1 MRAFLAILAVLGLG
15 TLAAG
20 GAAFW
25 FLGSQNPN
33 GPIVPFVKPFGGSQ
47 NTYET
52 EYTDYKAPPAD
63 NDDLLTDDRLEDK
76 KPTPFDPNRVDRRP
90 EGRKGEWL
98 VNSSAAVLRL
108 DVPIVKPDAEA
119 YLLTLHP
126 SYAAAARSNPYPN
139 TLPSVNLLD
148 GKAKQFDDGLY
159 AALDQAYYQ
168 GLEEKLHGHVQLVR
182 RLFDKV
188 GKDSPAAPFLA
199 AGLEL
204 AGVHV
209 EAADRGTKERLLA
222 NFKSDEVASKAIG
235 FYTWSEPLG
244 ACFRFLR
251 FFQTKFEK
259 GSLTVPLALA
269 RALADDPALLA
280 DYRQA
285 MVFYSKLTN
294 PYSCLSMADLVGFE
308 TVDVPCFVRICKEK
322 KVHKEAVAL
331 FPPSTSRETVLFDKL
346 FPLGVPPNV
355 ELMRELVRRIR
366 SGEVNLQPTP
376 ASGWY
381 EHQVFALETLLLP
394 EKGEERD
401 KLVLTKTYKK
411 RMLEAFKA
419 LMTKRRE
426 THVRQLENSRAPTA
440 MPPQMP
446 EVVSPR
452 LRVEPC
458 PTYYLRTA
466 RAYAFLANFL
476 EASVGE
482 GVLKQLHGLKKGGQ
496 RAQDLYG
503 ELHGMRDLF
512 YGLYL
517 VSAEDIGL
525 APALTPEEN
534 VDPEGCYKLA
544 ADWLPKALKDEDLA
558 ADTRVSVPIFVDEG
572 RGVTRLWV
580 TLGVRLAR
588 LEANYARP
596 PSLKPAKGEGEWQVV
611 EASRL
616 SRADYI
622 IPVDEFAEVEL
633 RGTRSLTREEL
644 RAICDREKTKEAI
657 LQALRR

>member
-1 MRAFLAILAVLGLG
+1 
-15 TLAAG
+15 
-20 GAAFW
+20 
-25 FLGSQNPN
+25 
-33 GPIVPFVKPFGGSQ
+33 
-47 NTYET
+47 
-52 EYTDYKAPPAD
+52 
-63 NDDLLTDDRLEDK
+63 
-76 KPTPFDPNRVDRRP
+76 
-90 EGRKGEWL
+90 
-98 VNSSAAVLRL
+98 
-108 DVPIVKPDAEA
+108 
-119 YLLTLHP
+119 
-126 SYAAAARSNPYPN
+126 
-139 TLPSVNLLD
+139 
-148 GKAKQFDDGLY
+148 
-159 AALDQAYYQ
+159 
-168 GLEEKLHGHVQLVR
+168 
-182 RLFDKV
+182 
-188 GKDSPAAPFLA
+188 
-199 AGLEL
+199 
-204 AGVHV
+204 
-209 EAADRGTKERLLA
+209 
-222 NFKSDEVASKAIG
+222 
-235 FYTWSEPLG
+235 
-244 ACFRFLR
+244 
-251 FFQTKFEK
+251 
-259 GSLTVPLALA
+259 
-269 RALADDPALLA
+269 
-280 DYRQA
+280 
-285 MVFYSKLTN
+285 
-294 PYSCLSMADLVGFE
+294 
-308 TVDVPCFVRICKEK
+308 
-322 KVHKEAVAL
+322 
-331 FPPSTSRETVLFDKL
+331 VLFDKL

-381 EHQVFALETLLLP
+381 EHQVYALETLLLP

-426 THVRQLENSRAPTA
+426 THVRQLENSRAPMA

-446 EVVSPR
+446 EVVNPR

-482 GVLKQLHGLKKGGQ
+482 GVLKQLHGLKKGGE
-496 RAQDLYG
+496 RAQDLYD

-525 APALTPEEN
+525 APTLTPEEN

-633 RGTRSLTREEL
+633 RGTRTLTREEL

-657 LQALRR
+657 LQALRK

>member
-1 MRAFLAILAVLGLG
+1 MRALLVILAVLVVAA
-15 TLAAG
+15 LAV
-20 GAAFW
+20 GAAAAFL
-25 FLGSQNPN
+25 FLGSARPLGN
-33 GPIVPFVKPFGGSQ
+33 PFGGSQ
-47 NTYET
+47 NTYEV
-52 EYTDYKAPPAD
+52 EHTDYKPPQAD
-63 NDDLLTDDRLEDK
+63 DDNVLTDDRLEDK
-76 KPTPFDPNRVDRRP
+76 KPTLFDPERVDRRP
-90 EGRKGEWL
+90 EGHRGEWL
-98 VNSSAAVLRL
+98 LNASAAVLRL
-108 DVPIVKPDAEA
+108 DVPLVKPDAEP

-126 SYAAAARSNPYPN
+126 SYAAAAKANPYGN

-168 GLEEKLHGHVQLVR
+168 SLEDKLHGHVQLVG

-204 AGVHV
+204 SGVHV
-209 EAADRGTKERLLA
+209 EVADRGAKERLLA
-222 NFKSDEVASKAIG
+222 NFKNDEVASKPIG
-235 FYTWSEPLG
+235 FYTWNEPLG
-244 ACFRFLR
+244 SCFRFLR
-251 FFQTKFEK
+251 FFQVKYEK
-259 GSLTVPLALA
+259 DNLTVPLALA
-269 RALADDPALLA
+269 KALADDPALLA
-280 DYRQA
+280 DYRKA
-285 MVFYSKLTN
+285 MDFYSKLTN
-294 PYSCLSMADLVGFE
+294 PYSCLSMADLVGTEPLDAARFAQL
-308 TVDVPCFVRICKEK
+308 CKEK

-355 ELMRELVRRIR
+355 DLMRELVRRIR
-366 SGEVNLQPTP
+366 SGEVNLQPKP
-376 ASGWY
+376 DSGWY
-381 EHQVFALETLLLP
+381 EHQVYALETLLLP
-394 EKGEERD
+394 EKGDERD
-401 KLVLTKTYKK
+401 KLLLTKTYKK

-426 THVRQLENSRAPTA
+426 AHVRQLDNSRAPTA
-440 MPPQMP
+440 MPPP
-446 EVVSPR
+446 PPDVVRPR
-452 LRVEPC
+452 LRLEPC

-482 GVLKQLHGLKKGGQ
+482 EALKQLHGLKKSGE
-496 RAQDLYG
+496 RAQNLDA

-534 VDPEGCYKLA
+534 VDQEHCYQLA

-558 ADTRVSVPIFVDEG
+558 TDTRVSVPIYVDPG
-572 RGVTRLWV
+572 RNVTRLWV

-588 LEANYARP
+588 LGANYVRP
-596 PSLKPAKGEGEWQVV
+596 PSLKPAKGEGEWKAV

-616 SRADYI
+616 GTADYV

-633 RGTRSLTREEL
+633 RGTRTLTREEL

-657 LQALRR
+657 LAALRK